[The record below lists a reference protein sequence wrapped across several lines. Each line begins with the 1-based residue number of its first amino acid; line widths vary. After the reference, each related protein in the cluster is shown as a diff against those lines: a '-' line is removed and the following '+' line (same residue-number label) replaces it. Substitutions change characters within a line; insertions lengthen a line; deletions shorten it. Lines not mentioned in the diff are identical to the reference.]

1 MSPRLFKVV
10 QGCPILTR
18 REIAAL
24 ALAFV
29 VTLPAVTTRLYAS
42 DEVQYFAWLRSL
54 AFDRDADF
62 ENEYQHFYDTGI
74 ARSSLFHETF
84 LERTNPA
91 GRRMNFTTLGSAL
104 LWSPFYAVGHVAALI
119 TGAAADGFSRP
130 YIAAVAY
137 GSAVYAFLAVL
148 LSAAIARRVVGNGI
162 AASVIVAI
170 GSPLLFYA
178 YVAPGF
184 GHATSAFAV
193 SLLVWTWLRVRAT
206 WSEWGAFLLGLC
218 GGLVAIVR
226 EQDGLLLLGPAVDFL
241 LSIRD
246 RRQGP
251 AGLGNVR
258 DIVMSAICGLS
269 GFAIAIAPQAAAYV
283 ALNGRLGPDASVNNK
298 LTWYAPHALGVLFS
312 PKHGLLAWT
321 PLVALSLLGLAL
333 LAFRRPAQAVSATR
347 DASRLGALA
356 LLMFAAQVYTS
367 GSVESWTV
375 AGSFGQR
382 RFLAV
387 TPLLVLG
394 LAALFQAA
402 RTTLVKRVLVT
413 AALICIWWNLGLM
426 LQFGSHRMD
435 RQRLTLAENAR
446 VTFVELPFQAPA
458 LVWRYFTNRSSFF
471 EPRQ

>member
-1 MSPRLFKVV
+1 M
-10 QGCPILTR
+10 LTR

-24 ALAFV
+24 TLAFL

-54 AFDRDADF
+54 AFDRDANF
-62 ENEYQHFYDTGI
+62 ENEYQYFYDSGV
-74 ARSSLFHETF
+74 ARSALFHETF
-84 LERTNPA
+84 LERSNPA

-104 LWSPFYAVGHVAALI
+104 LWSPFYAVGHLVARV
-119 TGAAADGFSRP
+119 TGAPADGFSRP

-148 LSAAIARRVVGNGI
+148 LSASIARRVVGHGV

-170 GSPLLFYA
+170 GTPLLFYA

-193 SLLVWTWLRVRAT
+193 SLLVWMWLRVRAE
-206 WSEWGAFLLGLC
+206 WSASGALLLGLC

-226 EQDGLLLLGPAVDFL
+226 EQDGLLLVGPAVDFL
-241 LSIRD
+241 LSIS
-246 RRQGP
+246 RRRKDAASP
-251 AGLGNVR
+251 ASVSGILTP
-258 DIVMSAICGLS
+258 AICGLA
-269 GFAIAIAPQAAAYV
+269 GFAIGIAPQAAAYV

-298 LTWYAPHALGVLFS
+298 LTWTAPHALSVLFN
-312 PKHGLLAWT
+312 PEHGLLAWT
-321 PLVALSLLGLAL
+321 PLVALSLAGLAV
-333 LAFRRPAQAVSATR
+333 LAFGRTKLVSSVAR
-347 DASRLGALA
+347 DASMIGGLGALA
-356 LLMFAAQVYTS
+356 LLMVAAQVYTS

-382 RFLAV
+382 RFLAL
-387 TPLLVLG
+387 TPLIVLG
-394 LAALFQAA
+394 LAALFQASRA
-402 RTTLVKRVLVT
+402 RLFRSALV
-413 AALICIWWNLGLM
+413 AATVICVWWNVGLM

-435 RQRLTLAENAR
+435 RQKLTLAENAR
-446 VTFVELPFQAPA
+446 ITFIELPFQAPG
-458 LVWRYFTNRSSFF
+458 LLWRYFTNRSSFF